1 MTDLRRLLS
10 PKSIAV
16 IGGGAWSEGIIGAA
30 RRIGFQGRVIPVN
43 SKGKTIAGISSV
55 ASITEID
62 APVDA
67 AFVGVNRNATI
78 DVLTQLRDTGAG
90 GAVAFASGFSEASAE
105 LADGADLQAAL
116 LEAAGGMP
124 VLGPNC
130 YGFVNALDRAALWP
144 DQHGMIPVD
153 RGVAILTQSSN
164 IAINLTM
171 QRRGLPIAMT
181 ITCGNQAQLSQAAI
195 AQALLEDDR
204 ITAIGLHI
212 EGFGNLAQWEALAR
226 AAQTRNIPLV
236 ALKVGASDQARAAT
250 VTHTAS
256 LAGSDAGARALMTR
270 LGIRQAPS
278 LTVFLETLKLLHL
291 YGPLPN
297 RQIAS
302 ISCSGGEA
310 SLAAD
315 RGQAHGLEFPPLTD
329 AQQTLLAATLG
340 PKVALSNPLDYHT
353 YIWRDGA
360 AMGAAWA
367 AMARPDLAMT
377 MSILD
382 YPRADRGDPRD
393 WDIATGAA
401 LTAKA
406 QSGARFAVVASLPE
420 LMPEDVA
427 DTLMAGGVLPLNGLE
442 EALAATALAADL
454 PALRE
459 PTLVHPCAPA
469 KTATL
474 TEAEAKARLAAYGI
488 AVPHGTVLDLAGLKR
503 YGGPFP
509 LVLKGQGAA
518 HKSEA
523 GLVALGLDSTQALV
537 AAASRMDA
545 EQFLI
550 EEMIS
555 GGVAELLI
563 GVTLDEAHGYVL
575 TLAAGG
581 TMTELLSDSQS
592 LLLPTTCEVVG
603 EALGRLKCA
612 PLLNGF
618 RGKPAADIAAILN
631 TIEAVETFVLDN
643 AGKVAEVEINP
654 LICTPTSAVAVD
666 ALIREAT

>member
-10 PKSIAV
+10 PASIAV
-16 IGGGAWSEGIIGAA
+16 IGGGAWSEGIINAA
-30 RRIGFQGRVIPVN
+30 GRIGFKGRIIPVN
-43 SKGKTIAGISSV
+43 PKGKFISGLPSVPRIAD
-55 ASITEID
+55 ID
-62 APVDA
+62 TPVDA
-67 AFVGVNRNATI
+67 AFVGVNRKATI
-78 DVLTQLRDTGAG
+78 DVLAQLRGAGAG

-105 LADGADLQAAL
+105 LADGADLQKAL
-116 LEAAGGMP
+116 LDAAGNMP

-144 DQHGMIPVD
+144 DQHGMVPVD

-171 QRRGLPIAMT
+171 QRRALPIAMT

-212 EGFGNLAQWEALAR
+212 EGFGNLAQWEALAS
-226 AAQTRNIPLV
+226 AAQARGIPLV
-236 ALKVGASDQARAAT
+236 ALKVGASEQAQAAT

-256 LAGSDAGARALMTR
+256 LAGSDAGAKALMAR
-270 LGIRQAPS
+270 LGIRHAPS
-278 LTVFLETLKLLHL
+278 LTVFLEMLKLLHL

-315 RGQAHGLEFPPLTD
+315 RGQAHGLDFPPLSD
-329 AQQTLLAATLG
+329 AQQTQLAATLG
-340 PKVALSNPLDYHT
+340 PKVALANPLDYHT

-360 AMGAAWA
+360 AMASAWA

-377 MSILD
+377 LSILD
-382 YPRADRGDPRD
+382 YPRADRGDPSD
-393 WDIATGAA
+393 WDIATKAA
-401 LTAKA
+401 LAAKQ
-406 QSGARFAVVASLPE
+406 QSGARFAVVSSLPE
-420 LMPEDVA
+420 LLPEDVA

-442 EALAATALAADL
+442 EGLAAIALATDT

-459 PTLVHPCAPA
+459 PKLVHPQAPA
-469 KTATL
+469 QTATL
-474 TEAEAKARLAAYGI
+474 TEAHAKARLAAYGI
-488 AVPHGTVLDLAGLKR
+488 AVPEGAMLDRAGLDH
-503 YGGPFP
+503 YAGPFP
-509 LVLKGQGAA
+509 VVLKGQGAA

-523 GLVALGLDSTQALV
+523 GLVAIALESNAALV
-537 AAASRMDA
+537 AAADRMEA
-545 EQFLI
+545 EHFLI
-550 EEMIS
+550 EEMIT

-563 GVTLDEAHGYVL
+563 GVTLDPAHGYVL

-592 LLLPTTCEVVG
+592 LLLPTTCDVVE

-612 PLLNGF
+612 PLLHGF
-618 RGKPAADIAAILN
+618 RGKPGARIPAILK

-654 LICTPTSAVAVD
+654 LICTPTRAVAAD
-666 ALIREAT
+666 ALIREAP